1 MMLLHEGVRVPEE
14 CIRPLEAAVS
24 RFMASRPRP
33 LPGDDADGAE
43 DPRPLFRLPSSV
55 LDLWNARKASLQGR
69 HSVCRLILL
78 VASTAERTD
87 AAQAAAQATTS
98 PSAANGPQLQS
109 VDAVLPG
116 RDVVW
121 ASAEHSKLAQIVRIS
136 AYTAGSYTMQTVV
149 IVVLAIYG
157 VAFNGRDMTPRKT
170 RDTALALKKAFDC
183 FLTPAW
189 LSHGLTLC
197 SAISRDERTIGP
209 KPHLTS
215 FMVFKAGMTHIVRD
229 VDRPGSKVN
238 KKEVV
243 EPVTILEAPPMV
255 IVGIVGYRQTP
266 VGLKTIGTV
275 WAHHTSVEFR
285 RRYYKNWKQS
295 AQLAFSRQK
304 QFANTK
310 EGKVAEAR
318 TLNAFAKKASV
329 IRVIAHTQLR
339 KLRNHRVGVKKAHVQ
354 EIQINGGN
362 VAAKIALAKSLLEK
376 EVRVD
381 SVFQQSEACDVCSVT
396 KGHGTEGVVKRWGV
410 ACLPRKTHRGLRK
423 VACIGAWHPA
433 RVMYT
438 VARAGQ
444 HGYHHRT
451 QLNKKIYQIGRSVAV
466 EPNQATTTYDLTAKT
481 ITPMGG
487 FVGYGTVR
495 NDYVMLKGSVSGPRR
510 RVMTLRRPMAPQ
522 TSRHLKEKIVLKF
535 IDTSS
540 KIGHGRFQTKKEK
553 NQWFGPLK
561 KDRIRREERLRKE
574 RAARAVERKAKT
586 VKK

>member
-1 MMLLHEGVRVPEE
+1 
-14 CIRPLEAAVS
+14 
-24 RFMASRPRP
+24 
-33 LPGDDADGAE
+33 
-43 DPRPLFRLPSSV
+43 
-55 LDLWNARKASLQGR
+55 
-69 HSVCRLILL
+69 
-78 VASTAERTD
+78 
-87 AAQAAAQATTS
+87 
-98 PSAANGPQLQS
+98 
-109 VDAVLPG
+109 
-116 RDVVW
+116 
-121 ASAEHSKLAQIVRIS
+121 
-136 AYTAGSYTMQTVV
+136 
-149 IVVLAIYG
+149 
-157 VAFNGRDMTPRKT
+157 
-170 RDTALALKKAFDC
+170 
-183 FLTPAW
+183 
-189 LSHGLTLC
+189 
-197 SAISRDERTIGP
+197 
-209 KPHLTS
+209 
-215 FMVFKAGMTHIVRD
+215 MVFKAGMTHIVRD

-295 AQLAFSRQK
+295 AQLAFTRQK

-522 TSRHLKEKIVLKF
+522 TSRQLKEKIVLKF

-586 VKK
+586 AKK

>member
-1 MMLLHEGVRVPEE
+1 MSHCKFEHPRHGHLGFLPRKRSRQ
-14 CIRPLEAAVS
+14 IRGRARAFPK
-24 RFMASRPRP
+24 
-33 LPGDDADGAE
+33 DDAT
-43 DPRPLFRLPSSV
+43 
-55 LDLWNARKASLQGR
+55 Q
-69 HSVCRLILL
+69 
-78 VASTAERTD
+78 
-87 AAQAAAQATTS
+87 
-98 PSAANGPQLQS
+98 
-109 VDAVLPG
+109 
-116 RDVVW
+116 
-121 ASAEHSKLAQIVRIS
+121 
-136 AYTAGSYTMQTVV
+136 
-149 IVVLAIYG
+149 
-157 VAFNGRDMTPRKT
+157 
-170 RDTALALKKAFDC
+170 
-183 FLTPAW
+183 
-189 LSHGLTLC
+189 
-197 SAISRDERTIGP
+197 

-310 EGKVAEAR
+310 EGRVAEAR

-522 TSRHLKEKIVLKF
+522 TSRQLKEKIVLKF

-574 RAARAVERKAKT
+574 RAARAVERKAKAA
-586 VKK
+586 KK